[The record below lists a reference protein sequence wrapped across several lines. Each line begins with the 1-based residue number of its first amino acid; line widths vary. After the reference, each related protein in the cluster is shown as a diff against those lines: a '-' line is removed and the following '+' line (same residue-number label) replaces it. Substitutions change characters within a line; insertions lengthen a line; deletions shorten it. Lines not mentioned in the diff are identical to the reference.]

1 MMFARLK
8 LLAILLA
15 LLTIISGAAIA
26 QNNDADANAN
36 DVAAEPE
43 AEAGEGPVLPPTEF
57 IVDDDG
63 RINQGIHL
71 AGVGV
76 YCEDALGEAGTS
88 FEDGGIAV
96 WSITGER
103 LIFVPEEEL
112 LAGLTTELEAQ
123 DQEAAG
129 FVLLAEA
136 DGPFGPLAL
145 WRVGSEPSFQLRGVY
160 EDGKPFVFG
169 WSVCGGEDTFL
180 ITDGQLFV
188 VGNDDVLEA
197 VVAEDD
203 VEADAD
209 AE

>member
-1 MMFARLK
+1 MMLTRFK
-8 LLAILLA
+8 LIAILLM
-15 LLTIISGAAIA
+15 LLTVISGVALA
-26 QNNDADANAN
+26 QNNDIDADDN
-36 DVAAEPE
+36 DIAAQPE
-43 AEAGEGPVLPPTEF
+43 TEADDSLVLPPTEF

-71 AGVGV
+71 GGVGV

-103 LIFVPEEEL
+103 LIFVPEDEL

-123 DQEAAG
+123 GQEAAG

-145 WRVGSEPSFQLRGVY
+145 WRVGTAPSFQLRGVY

-197 VVAEDD
+197 VVEED
-203 VEADAD
+203 VEADANS
-209 AE
+209 E

>member
-1 MMFARLK
+1 MIFTRMK
-8 LLAILLA
+8 SLAILLA
-15 LLTIISGAAIA
+15 LLAVISGAALA
-26 QNNDADANAN
+26 QNNDVDTNDNDA
-36 DVAAEPE
+36 AAEPE
-43 AEAGEGPVLPPTEF
+43 ADVIEGPVLPPTEF

-71 AGVGV
+71 GGVGV
-76 YCEDALGEAGTS
+76 YCEDAMGEAGAS

-112 LAGLTTELEAQ
+112 LAGLTTEPTTQGQGE
-123 DQEAAG
+123 AG

-145 WRVGSEPSFQLRGVY
+145 WRVGSAPSFQLRGVY

-180 ITDGQLFV
+180 ITEGQLFV
-188 VGNDDVLEA
+188 VGTDDVLEA
-197 VVAEDD
+197 VVEED
-203 VEADAD
+203 VEADANS
-209 AE
+209 E